1 MKSTSVEPI
10 SATTFADSLIQLLIE
25 EGYSHCFFVP
35 GGNIMHLLNSAR
47 KNMTC
52 IPFVHE
58 HSAVVATEYFNE
70 LRGASAAGKAF
81 ALVTVGPGVTNA
93 VTGVAGAFLESRE
106 CLVIGG
112 QVKQED
118 LSPPQIRQIGIQELD
133 GAGLMRSVCKVSL
146 SIGGTQDIT
155 TVRAAVRS
163 GATPRRGPVFVEVPL
178 DVQGSKVSS
187 NRQSAFLVASERE
200 ELAKDSGQFVK
211 QVWQD
216 IQLAERPILLIGGG
230 VSYDVAY
237 ELHNALARLGIP
249 IMTTWNGFDRVP
261 DSHPMFI
268 GRPNNWGQRAANI
281 ILAQADLVIAV
292 GTRLGIQQ
300 TGFRA
305 DEWTMAKVIQV
316 DLDQGELW
324 KQHPQIHLGAAIDA
338 DSFLRSLTDFEADFS
353 DWLAFCLEVKTLLP
367 IAESSF
373 SQSKFVNPSKLISSL
388 NSLLTSGDRV
398 VPASSGSGQ
407 FLPMQQ
413 LRIPSESR
421 VITNKGLASMG
432 YGLAG
437 AIGSALADDQN
448 RTILIEGDGSFAQNL
463 QELGTVSIQNLPIK
477 VILLSNDGYA
487 SIRATQKRH
496 FDGRYMGCDRA
507 TGLGLPHWGK
517 LTEAFEIP
525 HRIVTED
532 SAVDEAL
539 KATVSAPGPQILV
552 VKIDPEYDFAPKVG
566 SSINP
571 NGGITSDPVYDM
583 QPRLP
588 EKIAKRVVRF
598 PIPVPLTPL
607 GPLR

>member
-1 MKSTSVEPI
+1 
-10 SATTFADSLIQLLIE
+10 
-25 EGYSHCFFVP
+25 
-35 GGNIMHLLNSAR
+35 MHLLNSAR
-47 KNMTC
+47 RTMTC

-70 LRGASAAGKAF
+70 LGGGSDARKAF

-112 QVKQED
+112 QVKLED
-118 LSPPQIRQIGIQELD
+118 LSPPELRQLGIQELD
-133 GAGLMRSVCKVSL
+133 GAQLMAPVCKVSL
-146 SIGGTQDIT
+146 SIRGLEDMSAL
-155 TVRAAVRS
+155 RAAVRS
-163 GATPRRGPVFVEVPL
+163 GPTPRRGPVFVEVPL
-178 DVQGSKVSS
+178 DVQGSRVSS
-187 NRQSAFLVASERE
+187 DRKSRVPLAARHKERSADSE
-200 ELAKDSGQFVK
+200 QFVK
-211 QVWQD
+211 LVWHD
-216 IQLAERPILLIGGG
+216 IQLAERPVLLIGGG

-237 ELHNALARLGIP
+237 ALHQSMARLGIP
-249 IMTTWNGFDRVP
+249 LMTTWNGFDRVP
-261 DSHPMFI
+261 DSHPMFV

-305 DEWTMAKVIQV
+305 EKWTLAKVIQI
-316 DLDQGELW
+316 DLDEGELG
-324 KQHPQIHLGAAIDA
+324 KPHPQIHRGAAIDG
-338 DSFLRSLTDFEADFS
+338 DGFLRLLSEYEADFC
-353 DWLAFCLEVKTLLP
+353 DWMTFCLKVNKLLP

-373 SQSKFVNPSKLISSL
+373 SESKFVNPAKLMSSL
-388 NSLLTSGDRV
+388 NSLLTSGDRI

-413 LRIPSESR
+413 LRIPPECR

-463 QELGTVSIQNLPIK
+463 QELGTASIQKLPIK
-477 VILLSNDGYA
+477 IILLSNDGYA

-496 FDGRYMGCDRA
+496 FDGSYMGCDTA

-517 LTEAFEIP
+517 VAEAFGIP
-525 HRIVTED
+525 HRIVGEEG
-532 SAVDEAL
+532 ALDEAL
-539 KATVSAPGPQILV
+539 KLTLSAPGPQILV
-552 VKIDPEYDFAPKVG
+552 VRIDPEYEFAPKVG
-566 SSINP
+566 SSISSD
-571 NGGITSDPVYDM
+571 GRITSDPVYDM
-583 QPRLP
+583 QPRLS
-588 EKIAKRVVRF
+588 EKIAEQVVAF
-598 PIPVPLTPL
+598 PIPLPLTILEPL
-607 GPLR
+607 K

>member
-1 MKSTSVEPI
+1 MKPSSVDITSP
-10 SATTFADSLIQLLIE
+10 ATFADILIELLLE

-70 LRGASAAGKAF
+70 LRVGSDARKAF

-118 LSPPQIRQIGIQELD
+118 LSPPELRQLGIQELD
-133 GAGLMRSVCKVSL
+133 GAQLMTPVCKVSL
-146 SIGGTQDIT
+146 SIRGLKDMSAL
-155 TVRAAVRS
+155 RAAVRS
-163 GATPRRGPVFVEVPL
+163 GSTPRRGPVFVEVPL
-178 DVQGSKVSS
+178 DVQGSKVSG
-187 NRQSAFLVASERE
+187 NRKSRLPLAARRE
-200 ELAKDSGQFVK
+200 ERTGDSEQFVK
-211 QVWQD
+211 LVWHD
-216 IQLAERPILLIGGG
+216 IQLAERPVLLIGGG
-230 VSYDVAY
+230 VSYDVACA
-237 ELHNALARLGIP
+237 LHQSLARLGIP
-249 IMTTWNGFDRVP
+249 LMTTWNGFDRIP
-261 DSHPMFI
+261 DSHPKFV

-305 DEWTMAKVIQV
+305 EKWTLAKVIQIDV
-316 DLDQGELW
+316 DEGELR
-324 KQHPQIHLGAAIDA
+324 KPHPQIHRGATIDG
-338 DSFLRSLTDFEADFS
+338 DSFLRLLAEYEADFS
-353 DWLAFCLEVKTLLP
+353 DWLTFCLEVNKRLP

-373 SQSKFVNPSKLISSL
+373 SQSNFVNPAKLISSL
-388 NSLLTSGDRV
+388 NSLLTSGDRI

-413 LRIPSESR
+413 LRIPPKCR

-448 RTILIEGDGSFAQNL
+448 RTVLIEGDGSFAQNL
-463 QELGTVSIQNLPIK
+463 QELGTVAIQNLPIK
-477 VILLSNDGYA
+477 IILLSNDGYA

-496 FDGRYMGCDRA
+496 FDGSYMGCDTA

-517 LTEAFEIP
+517 VAEAFGIP
-525 HRIVTED
+525 HQIVSEEG
-532 SAVDEAL
+532 ALDEAL
-539 KATVSAPGPQILV
+539 RLTMSAPGPQILV
-552 VKIDPEYDFAPKVG
+552 VRIDPEYEFAPKVG
-566 SSINP
+566 SSISSD
-571 NGGITSDPVYDM
+571 GRITSDPVYDM

-588 EKIAKRVVRF
+588 EKIADQVVAF
-598 PIPVPLTPL
+598 PIPLPLTVL
-607 GPLR
+607 DRLK